1 MSEVGDYGAIG
12 MFLTGK
18 KGFSAKVFENYLTSD
33 DLPDV
38 FKTQFLIEGQE
49 MQIATSLK
57 DI

>member
-1 MSEVGDYGAIG
+1 

-18 KGFSAKVFENYLTSD
+18 KGFSAKVVECYLISD
-33 DLPDV
+33 DLPNV
-38 FKTQFLIEGQE
+38 FKTQFLIERQE

>member
-1 MSEVGDYGAIG
+1 

-18 KGFSAKVFENYLTSD
+18 KGFSAKVFERYPISD
-33 DLPDV
+33 DLPNV

-49 MQIATSLK
+49 MQIATSLN